1 MAPAGASTAAT
12 ASRPAN
18 GRPTI
23 RPCAH
28 GRSLISIDAD
38 GTVYPCV
45 ATVGRIIGGNA
56 ARDGVA
62 AAWRRLHDHRCVACY
77 APCLV
82 EQNQLL
88 ALRPGPLVQFVRRHL
103 GRYA

>member
-1 MAPAGASTAAT
+1 MSARTKRSF
-12 ASRPAN
+12 ASR
-18 GRPTI
+18 GKKGSTR
-23 RPCAH
+23 
-28 GRSLISIDAD
+28 AD